1 MAKTEEG
8 KLEEQVNNYLK
19 KRRVWKLARFQ
30 AQSNQ
35 NGVPDRLYLYKGILL
50 GFELKTKTGKP
61 TGLQIKKIAAINDN
75 GGIGIIVTDV
85 GEIERLLDIIDKYYK
100 VMYAEDG
107 RVRQIRNEYF
117 YRESA
122 RYDFKWFD
130 V

>member
-1 MAKTEEG
+1 MQNIFYLHTILLKNNLKKLEFLVKAMTKTEEG

-61 TGLQIKKIAAINDN
+61 KGLQIKKIAAINDK
-75 GGIGIIVTDV
+75 GGIDIIVTD
-85 GEIERLLDIIDKYYK
+85 
-100 VMYAEDG
+100 AP
-107 RVRQIRNEYF
+107 
-117 YRESA
+117 
-122 RYDFKWFD
+122 
-130 V
+130 